1 MRNVTVIPPSID
13 RYTTAPISSKAK
25 RKVAAYARVSTEQE
39 EQQSSYEAQVDYY
52 TNYIKSR
59 DDWEFVSV
67 YADAG
72 ITGTSTCNREGFK
85 RMINDAI
92 AGKIDLIVTKS
103 VSRFARNTVDSLT
116 NIRLLKEHGTEIF
129 FEKEQIWT
137 FQNSGEILLTLLVS
151 MSQEESRSISE
162 NVLWGVRKKMSDGKF
177 SMSYSTFLGYDKGE
191 DGTLVINEEQAV
203 VIRKIYKL
211 YLEGLSTHTIAKI
224 LTEEGIKTPKGK
236 DKWSQSTVL
245 SILTNEKYSGNAV
258 LQKTYTESFLTHKSV
273 KNDGRLPQYY
283 VEDSHPAIVS
293 NEIFELVQQERER
306 RKKTEGHYSG
316 HNIFSSKIICGECGH
331 FYGSKLWHSTDK
343 YRCTVYRCNQK
354 YKKGEGHIKCG
365 TPHLKEE
372 QIKACFIVAVNELIK
387 NKNEIISNLETAKK
401 LLCNN
406 AVIEKECSELQKEL
420 NVIVNKVQMYISENA
435 RVVQDQAEY
444 RSRYNE
450 LVGKY
455 ESLKTQIE
463 EKEQQISDNIAK
475 SRIFDVFIK
484 ELKKQQGLV
493 TEFDENLW
501 CSLVESMT
509 VYSKEKIVV
518 RFKNGME
525 IITAK

>member
-1 MRNVTVIPPSID
+1 M
-13 RYTTAPISSKAK
+13 
-25 RKVAAYARVSTEQE
+25 
-39 EQQSSYEAQVDYY
+39 
-52 TNYIKSR
+52 
-59 DDWEFVSV
+59 
-67 YADAG
+67 
-72 ITGTSTCNREGFK
+72 
-85 RMINDAI
+85 
-92 AGKIDLIVTKS
+92 
-103 VSRFARNTVDSLT
+103 
-116 NIRLLKEHGTEIF
+116 
-129 FEKEQIWT
+129 
-137 FQNSGEILLTLLVS
+137 
-151 MSQEESRSISE
+151 
-162 NVLWGVRKKMSDGKF
+162 
-177 SMSYSTFLGYDKGE
+177 
-191 DGTLVINEEQAV
+191 
-203 VIRKIYKL
+203 
-211 YLEGLSTHTIAKI
+211 
-224 LTEEGIKTPKGK
+224 
-236 DKWSQSTVL
+236 
-245 SILTNEKYSGNAV
+245 
-258 LQKTYTESFLTHKSV
+258 
-273 KNDGRLPQYY
+273 
-283 VEDSHPAIVS
+283 S

-354 YKKGEGHIKCG
+354 YKKGEGHVKCG

-372 QIKACFIVAVNELIK
+372 QIKACFIVAVNKLIK

-401 LLCNN
+401 LLCDNE
-406 AVIEKECSELQKEL
+406 VIEKECGELQKEL
-420 NVIVNKVQMYISENA
+420 NVIVNKVQMYILENA

-463 EKEQQISDNIAK
+463 EKEQLISDNIAK

-501 CSLVESMT
+501 CSLVETMT
-509 VYSKEKIVV
+509 VYSKDKIVV

-525 IITAK
+525 IVTAK

>member
-1 MRNVTVIPPSID
+1 
-13 RYTTAPISSKAK
+13 
-25 RKVAAYARVSTEQE
+25 
-39 EQQSSYEAQVDYY
+39 
-52 TNYIKSR
+52 
-59 DDWEFVSV
+59 
-67 YADAG
+67 
-72 ITGTSTCNREGFK
+72 
-85 RMINDAI
+85 
-92 AGKIDLIVTKS
+92 
-103 VSRFARNTVDSLT
+103 
-116 NIRLLKEHGTEIF
+116 
-129 FEKEQIWT
+129 
-137 FQNSGEILLTLLVS
+137 
-151 MSQEESRSISE
+151 
-162 NVLWGVRKKMSDGKF
+162 
-177 SMSYSTFLGYDKGE
+177 
-191 DGTLVINEEQAV
+191 VINEEQAV

-293 NEIFELVQQERER
+293 KEIFELVQQERER

-372 QIKACFIVAVNELIK
+372 QIKACFVLAVNELIK
-387 NKNEIISNLETAKK
+387 NKNEIITNLETAKK
-401 LLCNN
+401 LLCDNE
-406 AVIEKECSELQKEL
+406 VIEKECGELQKEL
-420 NVIVNKVQMYISENA
+420 NVIVNKVQLYISENA

-463 EKEQQISDNIAK
+463 EKEQLISDNIAK

-518 RFKNGME
+518 RFKNGTE